1 MSVDEMAGWHHQCNG
16 HEPGQTPGYGEG
28 QGGLACCIPWGHKE
42 LDMTRR
48 LNNNKSCSISFLRF
62 FQIVFLVFFPEVVF
76 SMVNLTTVLCLV
88 AQSCLTL
95 CDSVDWSPTGSSVHG
110 DFPGKNTGVGF
121 HALLQKA
128 ILGLGKINE
137 NITDG

>member
-1 MSVDEMAGWHHQCNG
+1 MD
-16 HEPGQTPGYGEG
+16 
-28 QGGLACCIPWGHKE
+28 
-42 LDMTRR
+42 
-48 LNNNKSCSISFLRF
+48 CSL
-62 FQIVFLVFFPEVVF
+62 P
-76 SMVNLTTVLCLV
+76 
-88 AQSCLTL
+88 
-95 CDSVDWSPTGSSVHG
+95 GSSVHG